1 MQHRHLNHSD
11 YTPAAIDDVIGRGNA
26 AAWVEL
32 REALRTRP
40 DLRASVLR
48 VTAAYAAEPSAQRH
62 HLWNL
67 YAKNTKPLP
76 DWERLL
82 AAAVG
87 VDADHVLTD
96 LRGRFDDVL
105 AQLESVAGWRTARV
119 NRPVFIL
126 GSLDGIETGIRQLI
140 RDRPLEINVIAAGSH
155 RRTLPT
161 PPEILRIKAVL
172 ILRRNATRDYLDFVA
187 LSDRL
192 GAENTAAALASFD
205 TLYPQTNGE
214 SPLAQLAAQLARPLP
229 YDLADTRLA
238 EYKHLDVRWHDWAVV
253 AQACA
258 DGAVAILENLRA
270 VSADE
275 AWLFENAATLAS
287 VRRGLEQATRRETH
301 NLGDFSKYTKD

>member
-1 MQHRHLNHSD
+1 MQK
-11 YTPAAIDDVIGRGNA
+11 T
-26 AAWVEL
+26 
-32 REALRTRP
+32 
-40 DLRASVLR
+40 
-48 VTAAYAAEPSAQRH
+48 
-62 HLWNL
+62 
-67 YAKNTKPLP
+67 TKPLP

-105 AQLESVAGWRTARV
+105 AQIESVAGWRTARV
-119 NRPVFIL
+119 NRPVF
-126 GSLDGIETGIRQLI
+126 
-140 RDRPLEINVIAAGSH
+140 
-155 RRTLPT
+155 
-161 PPEILRIKAVL
+161 

-301 NLGDFSKYTKD
+301 NLGDLSKYTKD